1 MSPRATVPLTRDVIA
16 ALAMFFH
23 GGDGPSHSTIS
34 RVLIGAG
41 FGDGYVYNPN
51 VQGPNKEQRVL
62 QGLRAVQR
70 QPARAR
76 DLVEELLSALRVAGL
91 IGGVA
96 SGDDVD
102 RLRRA
107 LASAG
112 WYLTEDGHLQPFGHV
127 DLDTGG
133 RPALE
138 EQVERLRRSTTDPD
152 LQIGT
157 AKELLESV
165 SKFVLEELGM
175 PVNEKMDFNQLW
187 HLARER
193 LNVLP
198 QQVDPTCLGPMRSV
212 RSTSRPGTSPT
223 RSTNSATSKAPGT
236 AAPCRRG
243 SPKTSPCSWFVRRPL
258 SPSTCSR
265 ASTARRADMR
275 IRRALR

>member
-138 EQVERLRRSTTDPD
+138 EQVERLRRSTTDPA

-198 QQVDPTCLGPMRSV
+198 QQVDPNLPGADAIRAIHQSTWNIADQVNKLRNLQGTGHGRTLPTGVSEDLAMLVV
-212 RSTSRPGTSPT
+212 REAATVAEYMLT
-223 RSTNSATSKAPGT
+223 RLDREKG
-236 AAPCRRG
+236 
-243 SPKTSPCSWFVRRPL
+243 
-258 SPSTCSR
+258 
-265 ASTARRADMR
+265 
-275 IRRALR
+275 